1 MVHIFKR
8 TNKTYVVGYCFV
20 FVWVFFGG
28 RGVVVLGFFCNKL
41 KLIDMNDIFSY
52 AIKTKIK

>member
-1 MVHIFKR
+1 MLLGIVLFLF
-8 TNKTYVVGYCFV
+8 G
-20 FVWVFFGG
+20 FFWGG
-28 RGVVVLGFFCNKL
+28 RGVVVLVFFCNKL